1 MITGGRAISRNTSP
15 HIEPSRHQWRVGF
28 SFLSVRE
35 LAHPDPI
42 VLGLA
47 GGVDGQLGAA
57 FRLQVGDSD
66 CSGAQNIGKLEIAG
80 LLGNPI
86 LRGLIQAT
94 S

>member
-1 MITGGRAISRNTSP
+1 MVEDVEGNLRKAWTWNNLGAGEAQP
-15 HIEPSRHQWRVGF
+15 
-28 SFLSVRE
+28 
-35 LAHPDPI
+35 LAHLDPI

-66 CSGAQNIGKLEIAG
+66 CSGAQNIGKLETAG
-80 LLGNPI
+80 LLVNPI